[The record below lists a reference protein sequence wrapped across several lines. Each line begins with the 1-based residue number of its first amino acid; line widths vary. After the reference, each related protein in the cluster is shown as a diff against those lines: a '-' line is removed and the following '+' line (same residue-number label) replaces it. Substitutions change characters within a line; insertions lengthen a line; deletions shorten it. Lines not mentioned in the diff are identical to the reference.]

1 MKDKKTVLV
10 IDDEIA
16 MRKNINDLLTRE
28 GFRIIES
35 ADGEKGLQHFKEY
48 SPNLVLLDI
57 NLPKKDGITVL
68 GEIKKI
74 NPDTPVIVF
83 TAYGTSERAIMAMK
97 AGAYDYLD
105 KPFELDEFLLI
116 IKRAVN
122 YADLLKEV
130 QQLRSQVSIDSPI
143 MVAESIIGTSV
154 KMQDVSKLIGRA
166 APTDTTVLIQGE
178 SGTGK
183 ELIAQAIQRHS
194 LRKDKPF
201 IIVNCGGLSET
212 LLESELFGH
221 EKGAFTGA
229 VSRREG
235 RFEIA
240 HGGTI
245 FLDEIN
251 NMPMSLQMKL
261 LRVLQHRTFERV
273 GGNETLASDVRII
286 AATNSDIEQDVKSGR
301 IREDLFYR
309 LNVIH
314 IRVPSLRER
323 IEDIAPLVRHF
334 CKKYSPSGEIVVSP
348 EVMQRFAAYQWPGN
362 VRELENIVQRMIV
375 MAQGDVITTEYLPV
389 NVMATPTETHLN
401 GKNDERSFR
410 DQVKDFERNV
420 IIHAL
425 RKTLGN
431 QSKAAELLRMSRR
444 LLFEKIKLY
453 KIFVDQR

>member
-10 IDDEIA
+10 IDDEIS
-16 MRKNINDLLTRE
+16 MRKNVNDLLTRE
-28 GFRIIES
+28 GFRVVEA
-35 ADGEKGLQHFKEY
+35 ADGEKGLALFKE
-48 SPNLVLLDI
+48 SAPNLVLLDI
-57 NLPKKDGITVL
+57 TLPKKDGITVL

-74 NPDTPVIVF
+74 NPDIPVIIF
-83 TAYGTSERAIMAMK
+83 TAYGTSERAILAMK

-116 IKRAVN
+116 VKRAVN

-130 QQLRSQVSIDSPI
+130 QQLRSQVSKESPI
-143 MVAESIIGTSV
+143 SVSESIIGTSV
-154 KMQDVSKLIGRA
+154 KMQEVSKLIGRA

-221 EKGAFTGA
+221 EKGSFTGA
-229 VSRREG
+229 INRREG

-240 HGGTI
+240 NGGTI

-273 GGNETLASDVRII
+273 GGNETLTTDVRII
-286 AATNSDIEQDVKSGR
+286 AATNSDIEQDVRSGR

-314 IRVPSLRER
+314 IRIPSLRER
-323 IEDIAPLVRHF
+323 VEDIPSLVEHF
-334 CKKYSPSGEIVVSP
+334 CTKYSPSNKIVVSP
-348 EVMQRFAAYQWPGN
+348 EVLKRFAVYQWPGN
-362 VRELENIVQRMIV
+362 VRELENVIQRMIV
-375 MAQGDVITTEYLPV
+375 MAQGDVITTEYLP
-389 NVMATPTETHLN
+389 LN
-401 GKNDERSFR
+401 FHTAPNEPGPADISVERSFR
-410 DQVKDFERNV
+410 DQVKDFERTV

-425 RKTLGN
+425 RKSVGN
-431 QSKAAELLRMSRR
+431 QSKAAALLKMSRR
-444 LLFEKIKLY
+444 LLFEKIKQY
-453 KIFVDQR
+453 KIFNGNR